1 MHYIVFDL
9 EWNIAGRANKVDPED
24 ARAMPFEIMEIGAV
38 KLDESFETVSR
49 FSVTIR
55 PKLYPILSGHVA
67 AVTKRLQQ
75 SLRYGLLFPDAA
87 RDFMQWCGS
96 DYLFCTWSE
105 SDTSVLK
112 QNLAYYGFPDQ
123 LTARCLDVQYL
134 FDQVI
139 EQADVQRSIEYAVDF
154 LRLDKSKPF
163 HQAVQDAWY
172 TGRIL
177 HAIVDTANREANSD
191 MRSLDIND
199 YSYDPNLNR
208 SYQQTLEPLPST
220 EALLH
225 TLQKQ
230 IMVCPA
236 CGTDLVRIDEWQKQG
251 SKAIAGFICPVHGRV
266 SGKTRFRSKA
276 SEKVIAYLTMRLD
289 RSKPLADS

>member
-9 EWNIAGRANKVDPED
+9 EWNLAGRANKVSPED
-24 ARAMPFEIMEIGAV
+24 ARAMPFEIIEIGAV
-38 KLDESFETVSR
+38 KLDESFETISR

-55 PKLYPILSGHVA
+55 PKLYPVLSGHVA

-75 SLRYGLLFPDAA
+75 SLRYGLQFPDAA
-87 RDFMQWCGS
+87 RDFLEWCGS
-96 DYLFCTWSE
+96 DFLFCTWSE

-112 QNLAYYGFPDQ
+112 QNLAYYGLPDH
-123 LTARCLDVQYL
+123 LTSKCLDVQYL

-139 EQADVQRSIEYAVDF
+139 EQADVQRSIEYAIDF
-154 LRLDKSKPF
+154 LRLNKSKPF

-177 HAIVDTANREANSD
+177 HAIVETAANEADQAS
-191 MRSLDIND
+191 RPLDVNN

-220 EALLH
+220 EAILH
-225 TLQKQ
+225 NLSKQKL
-230 IMVCPA
+230 VCPA
-236 CGTDLVRIDEWQKQG
+236 CGAELVRLDDWQKQG
-251 SKAIAGFICPVHGRV
+251 SKIVAGFICPVHGRV

-276 SEKVIAYLTMRLD
+276 SEKVIAYLTMRLE
-289 RSKPLADS
+289 RSKPLSEN